1 MAGARIDQAGRDFA
15 REGVIQTRLVTANA
29 GVDFVGAAFARFD
42 HELRIG
48 EKRARHRDHVA
59 GTIGEQLLGQFGR
72 IDAVGR
78 DQRNVYLTHQAFG
91 HPGKRAARNG
101 GGDGRDARFVPAD
114 AGIENGGAGFF
125 DGLRQ
130 LHHFVKSGATFDQI
144 EHG

>member
-48 EKRARHRDHVA
+48 EERTRHRDHVA
-59 GTIGEQLLGQFGR
+59 GAVGEQLLGQLGR
-72 IDAVGR
+72 IDAIGR
-78 DQRNVYLTHQAFG
+78 DQRDTDFAHQTLSY
-91 HPGKRAARNG
+91 PSERAARNG

>member
-48 EKRARHRDHVA
+48 EERTRHRDHVA
-59 GTIGEQLLGQFGR
+59 GAVGEQLLGQFGR

-101 GGDGRDARFVPAD
+101 SGDGRDARFVPAD
-114 AGIENGGAGFF
+114 AGIDDGGADLLNGF
-125 DGLRQ
+125 GQ
-130 LHHFVKSGATFDQI
+130 LHHFVKSRATLNQI